1 MVSKFFN
8 VLFGFY
14 VLIFVVV
21 TFSQILHLADIFVS
35 VPSLL
40 SLDRCLWKISLS
52 YFRVFY
58 FFITSFYD
66 IHYRRFSVS
75 RKWILNVWLMLSLLF
90 IARSFRTAFLCFC
103 SCTFFGGNL
112 TFLMTEALVLK
123 FKIQTKKRWKK
134 FFSCLR
140 RVNNGRAL
148 FPTTKKC
155 I

>member
-40 SLDRCLWKISLS
+40 ALDRCLWKISLS

-90 IARSFRTAFLCFC
+90 IARSFWTAFLCFC
-103 SCTFFGGNL
+103 SWTFFWGNL